1 VVWQLPAE
9 TASEALDRIYTV
21 WVTRV
26 RPLLAPALTEPAQ
39 EPDPS
44 ILLAAIDFTIGS
56 PSAAPPHPVIASC
69 AAPDDEGRPYV
80 LHTRLMQELLL
91 PGAGAVGPAAAVE
104 LATLTSA
111 VDDQGR
117 LVLTS
122 WFHLDEPVA
131 LTEPVQVSSRDG
143 SFGSFMPS
151 AEGDTSG
158 VSPQFSDVWILT
170 QDSEFPLVDGDQVEV
185 TFSAD
190 SIFVGD
196 FATSLRTHRDAQALD
211 LLDTTPSGD
220 VLAFGQ
226 VELPAAAGPGAQ
238 LPMLDFVTLTP
249 LQAVAEPQPQA
260 QVQLWFH
267 PQLDWPS
274 PRVVV
279 TELPSGLVQV
289 FDELTQQRLPAVT
302 QPAPVADNV
311 WNVAVRTTQPGGL
324 NLGSC
329 LRFVFQITKI
339 VVTVD
344 GGERMTLPQWM
355 AKAGISFVNGD
366 AARRTI
372 TAYLQ
377 TRVVQKS

>member
-1 VVWQLPAE
+1 
-9 TASEALDRIYTV
+9 
-21 WVTRV
+21 
-26 RPLLAPALTEPAQ
+26 
-39 EPDPS
+39 
-44 ILLAAIDFTIGS
+44 
-56 PSAAPPHPVIASC
+56 
-69 AAPDDEGRPYV
+69 
-80 LHTRLMQELLL
+80 LL
-91 PGAGAVGPAAAVE
+91 PGGAGAVASPAALE

-117 LVLTS
+117 LVLTA

-131 LTEPVQVSSRDG
+131 LTEPVQVRSRGGASG
-143 SFGSFMPS
+143 SFLPS
-151 AEGDTSG
+151 AEPDPSG
-158 VSPQFSDVWILT
+158 VSPPFSDVWILT

-190 SIFVGD
+190 SVFVGD
-196 FATSLRTHRDAQALD
+196 FATSLRTHRDAEALD

-220 VLAFGQ
+220 VLAFAD
-226 VELPAAAGPGAQ
+226 VELPAAPGTPPGQ
-238 LPMLDFVTLTP
+238 LPMLDFVTLTLLQP
-249 LQAVAEPQPQA
+249 LTEPLPQA

-267 PQLDWPS
+267 PQLAWPS

-289 FDELTQQRLPAVT
+289 FDELSGQRLPAVT

-311 WNVAVRTTQPGGL
+311 WNVAVRTTNPAGP

-329 LRFVFQITKI
+329 LRFVFQISKI

-344 GGERMTLPQWM
+344 GAEQMALPQWM
-355 AKAGISFVNGD
+355 AKAGIWFVNGD
-366 AARRTI
+366 TARRTI

-377 TRVVQKS
+377 TRVVQK